1 MKTELQ
7 DIADKLQGYSDDDYY
22 EIAKAERNAKG
33 VWVLE
38 VRHVKK
44 LAAADTEG
52 AKNESDK

>member
-7 DIADKLQGYSDDDYY
+7 DIADKLQGYSDNDYY
-22 EIAKAERNAKG
+22 EIARAERNAKG
-33 VWVLE
+33 VWILE

-52 AKNESDK
+52 GEK